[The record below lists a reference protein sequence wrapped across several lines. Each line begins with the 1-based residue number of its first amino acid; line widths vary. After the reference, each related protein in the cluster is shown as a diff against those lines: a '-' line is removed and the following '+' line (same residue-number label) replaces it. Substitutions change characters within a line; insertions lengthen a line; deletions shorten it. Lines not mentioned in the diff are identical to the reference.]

1 MALSR
6 SRVYIRIFGAN
17 MLGDNMARY
26 QNTKSITIDK
36 LIAPS
41 PQPTEIR
48 GVGSEG
54 MRVERT
60 GVDRTTRGDR

>member
-6 SRVYIRIFGAN
+6 SRVYIRVFGKGMIGAN
-17 MLGDNMARY
+17 MKQHRNM
-26 QNTKSITIDK
+26 KSITIDK

-54 MRVERT
+54 MRVERA

>member
-1 MALSR
+1 MAQ
-6 SRVYIRIFGAN
+6 
-17 MLGDNMARY
+17 Y

-60 GVDRTTRGDR
+60 GVNRTTRGDR

>member
-1 MALSR
+1 M
-6 SRVYIRIFGAN
+6 V
-17 MLGDNMARY
+17 RY

-41 PQPTEIR
+41 RRPTEIR

-60 GVDRTTRGDR
+60 GVDEIRRGDR

>member
-6 SRVYIRIFGAN
+6 SRVYIRVFGKG
-17 MLGDNMARY
+17 MLGHNMAQY
-26 QNTKSITIDK
+26 QNTKSFTIDK
-36 LIAPS
+36 FIAPL

-54 MRVERT
+54 MRVKRA

>member
-1 MALSR
+1 MALTR
-6 SRVYIRIFGAN
+6 TGVYIARVCRC
-17 MLGDNMARY
+17 MLGDNMVRY